1 MHQTCKDFI
10 FSAQGAVIIVSKMI
24 RQIYINYN
32 RQKYKTKKRLENYE
46 ISISLKN
53 KSFSY
58 NKHKRFDCR
67 KCTEAAINSSITIPS
82 KVHASQDPT
91 KN

>member
-32 RQKYKTKKRLENYE
+32 MFKIQAVFGKLLGQYKQRAHIKIIHTK
-46 ISISLKN
+46 IS
-53 KSFSY
+53 
-58 NKHKRFDCR
+58 
-67 KCTEAAINSSITIPS
+67 
-82 KVHASQDPT
+82 
-91 KN
+91 